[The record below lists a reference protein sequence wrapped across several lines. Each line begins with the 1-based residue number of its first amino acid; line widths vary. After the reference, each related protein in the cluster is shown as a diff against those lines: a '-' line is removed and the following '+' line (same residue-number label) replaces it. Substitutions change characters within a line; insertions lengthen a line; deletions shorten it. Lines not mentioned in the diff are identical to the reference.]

1 MKNFTEIQSL
11 LEKLIPM
18 PANLPVIYLLGDTGA
33 GKTCFVRQLLGTT
46 NQSFPSVRRFRT
58 TVAPTEF
65 VITNESEFK
74 AAFVFKEKKE
84 VEQYVL
90 EILEQV
96 VEDAVTANDEREEQ
110 DLADLLSESSDQ
122 RFRLRCFVDEDT
134 RQQLAKRIH
143 KILAP
148 KIRSWSN
155 SNFSGETDLTTVIEL
170 ALETEFHAELS
181 EIHAEIMERILVR
194 VSDVCAGGTTGHL
207 PETFNFSSNN
217 RNEFVEKLKIF
228 LGLDEG
234 AISPVLE
241 KARVRGNLKSPLLPQ
256 ATEIV
261 ITDGEGIGHD
271 AREAK
276 VLSARHF
283 DYFYASD
290 SIILVEDSETPFTR
304 GGKSALSAISTSGYL
319 PKLCLAFSRLDKVE
333 QETREL
339 QKREVNQSLRNVLNA
354 LQQDGIEVER
364 DSLTVRYYSKMNEIQ
379 PDLES
384 QRELISLVE
393 SIIKKHGEVRAR
405 FVAPK
410 YDFELLAAFLANAN
424 ATFRKIW
431 AGYIWGEGAEAAKW
445 QTQKAFTK
453 RMSWRTEE
461 FRFLKPV
468 AEFRQY
474 LVLNLQTFLANP
486 VGWTEEITEAHKKDC
501 LERLRQE
508 VSNQILSYVR
518 NEILD
523 EKHPDWNSAAELS
536 GTGTTPIRSRIITRV
551 IENSAPEL
559 TGSRAIEFKDAI
571 KLILHRSIEVCKTHS
586 S

>member
-1 MKNFTEIQSL
+1 MKTFTKIQSL
-11 LEKLIPM
+11 LETLIPM
-18 PANLPVIYLLGDTGA
+18 PSNLPVIYLLGDTGA
-33 GKTCFVRQLLGTT
+33 GKTCFVRQLLGTSDH
-46 NQSFPSVRRFRT
+46 SFPSVKRFRT

-74 AAFVFKEKKE
+74 VAFVFKGKEE

-90 EILEQV
+90 EILEKA
-96 VEDAVTANDEREEQ
+96 VEDAVTANDDGKEQ
-110 DLADLLSESSDQ
+110 ELADLLSESSDQ
-122 RFRLRCFVDEDT
+122 RFRLRCFLDENA
-134 RQQLAKRIH
+134 RQRLAKRI
-143 KILAP
+143 LENLVP
-148 KIRSWSN
+148 KIRSWSKT
-155 SNFSGETDLTTVIEL
+155 NFSGETDIATVIEL
-170 ALETEFHAELS
+170 ALETEFQADLNA
-181 EIHAEIMERILVR
+181 IHAEIMQKILAR
-194 VSDVCAGGTTGHL
+194 VGDVCGGDNSGGL
-207 PETFNFSSNN
+207 PETYSFSSNN

-241 KARVRGNLKSPLLPQ
+241 KARVRGNLKSPLLPK

-283 DYFYASD
+283 DYFYVSD
-290 SIILVEDSETPFTR
+290 SIIMVEDSETPFTR

-333 QETREL
+333 QENRDL
-339 QKREVNQSLRNVLNA
+339 QKKEVSRSLRNVLNA
-354 LQQDGIEVER
+354 LQQDGITIER
-364 DSLTVRYYSKMNEIQ
+364 DSLMVRYFGKMNETQ
-379 PDLES
+379 PDPDS
-384 QRELISLVE
+384 QQELISLIE
-393 SIIKKHGEVRAR
+393 HIIKKHGEVRAK

-424 ATFRKIW
+424 TTFRKIW

-486 VGWTEEITEAHKKDC
+486 VGWAEEITEAHKHDC

-523 EKHPDWNSAAELS
+523 EKNPDWISAAELS

-551 IENSAPEL
+551 IEASAPEL
-559 TGSRAIEFKDAI
+559 TGARAIEFKDAI
-571 KLILHRSIEVCKTHS
+571 KLILNRSIEACKLP
-586 S
+586 

>member
-1 MKNFTEIQSL
+1 MKTFKEIQKL

-18 PANLPVIYLLGDTGA
+18 PSNLPVIYLLGDTGA

-74 AAFVFKEKKE
+74 AAFVFKAKE
-84 VEQYVL
+84 EVAQYVL
-90 EILEQV
+90 EILEKV
-96 VEDAVTANDEREEQ
+96 VEDAVTTDDQEEQ

-122 RFRLRCFVDEDT
+122 RFRLRCFVDENT

-143 KILAP
+143 QNLVP
-148 KIRSWSN
+148 KIRAWSN
-155 SNFSGETDLTTVIEL
+155 SNFSGEADLATVVEL
-170 ALETEFHAELS
+170 ALETEFQTDLN
-181 EIHAEIMERILVR
+181 EIHTEIMQMILAKIG
-194 VSDVCAGGTTGHL
+194 DVCAGVVSGNL
-207 PETFNFSSNN
+207 PETYSFSSNN

-241 KARVRGNLKSPLLPQ
+241 KARVRGNLKSPLLPP

-283 DYFYASD
+283 DYFYTSD

-304 GGKSALSAISTSGYL
+304 GGKSALSDISTSGYL

-333 QETREL
+333 QENREL
-339 QKREVNQSLRNVLNA
+339 QKKDVNRSLRNVLNA
-354 LQQDGIEVER
+354 LEQDGIAIEK
-364 DSLTVRYYSKMNEIQ
+364 DSLTIRYFSKMNEVQ
-379 PDLES
+379 PELES

-410 YDFELLAAFLANAN
+410 YDFEVLAAFLANAN
-424 ATFRKIW
+424 ATFRKLW
-431 AGYIWGEGAEAAKW
+431 AGYIWGEGGAEAAKW

-453 RMSWRTEE
+453 RMSWRVEE
-461 FRFLKPV
+461 FRYLKPV

-474 LVLNLQTFLANP
+474 LVLNIQTFLANP
-486 VGWTEEITEAHKKDC
+486 VGWEEEITDTRKKDC

-508 VSNQILSYVR
+508 ASNQILSFVR

-559 TGSRAIEFKDAI
+559 TGAKAIEFKDAI
-571 KLILHRSIEVCKTHS
+571 KLILSRSIEACKLT
-586 S
+586 